1 MEIRK
6 VLFRFRQFGGF
17 KLLRE
22 YIRMGL
28 GQHLFRHAFL
38 YTTGKETRDDAYGH
52 IKDVVNKRLLE
63 RYLPYLEERKAYYD
77 TLKLEHVRSNK
88 VWTCWLQGFDKAPEI
103 VKVCQESQM
112 RQLQRDREFIQ
123 LDYTNYSQYV
133 SLPDFIVER
142 YEKGQIPPALFTDLI
157 RLELLTRYGG
167 TWMDASILCTGRH
180 HSPEMLDSDLFVFQQ
195 IEYGD
200 WSFHGLSNWFITSC
214 TNNRLLLVLRDV
226 LYKYW
231 SDYSVTLNYYIF
243 HFFFRILA
251 GMYPDEIGAMTL
263 KDRVYPLL
271 LNDRLN
277 EPYDPE
283 WTRELTSRVCFHK
296 ICCRIYD
303 DIKNNKDNY
312 YHAIINGTI
321 H

>member
-38 YTTGKETRDDAYGH
+38 YITGKETRDDAYGH

-103 VKVCQESQM
+103 VKVCQESQKK
-112 RQLQRDREFIQ
+112 QLQRDREFIQ
-123 LDYTNYSQYV
+123 LDYTNYNQYV
-133 SLPDFIVER
+133 SLPEFIVER

-180 HSPEMLDSDLFVFQQ
+180 HSPEMLDSDLFVFQH

-200 WSFHGLSNWFITSC
+200 WTFHGLSNWFITSC

>member
-6 VLFRFRQFGGF
+6 ILFRLRQFGGL
-17 KLLRE
+17 KLIRE
-22 YIRMGL
+22 YIRMGI
-28 GQHLFRHAFL
+28 GQNLFRHAFF
-38 YTTGKETRDDAYGH
+38 YSTGKETLDEAYGY
-52 IKDVVNKRLLE
+52 IKEVVNKRLLE
-63 RYLPYLEERKAYYD
+63 RYLPYIEERKAYYD
-77 TLKLEHVRSNK
+77 TLKLEHARSNK

-103 VKVCQESQM
+103 VKVCQESQK

-133 SLPDFIVER
+133 SLPEFIVER

-180 HSPEMLDSDLFVFQQ
+180 HSPEMLDSDLFVFQH

-200 WSFHGLSNWFITSC
+200 WTFHGLSNWFITSC

-231 SDYSVTLNYYIF
+231 SDYNVTLNYYIF
-243 HFFFRILA
+243 HFFFRTLA
-251 GMYPDEIGAMTL
+251 GMYPEEIGAMTL

-283 WTRELTSRVCFHK
+283 WTRELPSRVCFHK
-296 ICCRIYD
+296 ICCRIYS
-303 DIKNNKDNY
+303 DIMTNKGNY

-321 H
+321 V